1 MYTDLN
7 LTIVVLQNDT
17 FKNTKAH
24 SVISLCIISSA
35 VIFLPIYVAV
45 DIPSLKWICISLNNK
60 SISVNHDEYIG
71 GDVDKMYN
79 QMRAFMFSI

>member
-7 LTIVVLQNDT
+7 LTIVVLQNDI

-45 DIPSLKWICISLNNK
+45 DIPSLKWIWISLNNK
-60 SISVNHDEYIG
+60 SISVNHDEHIG
-71 GDVDKMYN
+71 GDVDKVYN